1 MKTKPKKH
9 IIRAL
14 MLSLC
19 LCLLCLPLMGMAMSG
34 TADAVSDSG
43 EPEIVVIDIMPEEE
57 TAALYSWNRPGHG
70 GGGHQDDP
78 CDPKPPVCICETK
91 CNGDEANVDCPVCS
105 VSDDIHEDC
114 TGTEPEPAPVCICE
128 TKCGADTPNAA
139 CPVCSADVGG
149 CTGIVPTPA
158 PICSCETK
166 CQSGAP
172 NSACP
177 VCSVDVTGCTGT
189 EPTPAPVCICETKC
203 GADAPNSA
211 CPVCSAD
218 VGGCTGIVPTLT
230 PVCNCETKCQSDA
243 PNSACPVCSAD
254 VNGCTGEVP
263 DPDFTIRI
271 VRPDGWYTET
281 ASVVIRVL
289 DENKTGWKKVEVKI
303 EKNGA
308 WTDLTDELEEHEKA
322 EVEISENCT
331 LYVTV
336 TDKDGKAHTKSAYVE
351 CFDRESPT
359 VRAGIDGA
367 LLRVEA
373 SDALSGVEYIYIN
386 GYRFTSLTNGTLDV
400 RLKDY
405 ADEYEQMTVVA
416 VDYAGNKSKTVQVKN
431 PYYGQDNDEP
441 TTPTPTPIPTP
452 TPTIKPNSSGGG
464 QSVTPSATV
473 TPTAPPDTTTPVTI
487 EPGTGFSENGNAVT
501 RDLLYDKY
509 TNKQFIVV
517 QDRDGNTFYMVI
529 DYDKPLDEEGNQY
542 ETYFL
547 NLVDVADMMALT
559 EDGDKEAVCTCTD
572 KCVVGSIDTS
582 CPVCTANMSECSG
595 KAAVTDTTPEPDVI
609 TPDEPDEESGGSP
622 LLIILVLLLLAGG
635 GALYYFKLRKN
646 KPQTKGPANLDDY
659 DYGEDEDDEEME
671 FETEEDTDD
680 EPAQTEDGEA

>member
-1 MKTKPKKH
+1 MKTKSKKH

-359 VRAGIDGA
+359 VRD
-367 LLRVEA
+367 
-373 SDALSGVEYIYIN
+373 IYIN

-473 TPTAPPDTTTPVTI
+473 TPTATPDTTTPVTI